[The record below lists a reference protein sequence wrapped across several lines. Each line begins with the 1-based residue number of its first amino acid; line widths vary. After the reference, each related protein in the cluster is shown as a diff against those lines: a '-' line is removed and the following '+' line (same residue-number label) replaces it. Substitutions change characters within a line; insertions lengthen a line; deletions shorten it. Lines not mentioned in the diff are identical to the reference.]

1 MEYEL
6 EVNEKV
12 MAAYYAHPKKAP
24 AGCSAFKGKWYP
36 AKVPCLQEPLPLCH
50 CATVP
55 LCHCAPAKVLAITED
70 KATATVMYMEEGNP
84 VEVGV
89 VLTSIKVKK

>member
-1 MEYEL
+1 ML
-6 EVNEKV
+6 
-12 MAAYYAHPKKAP
+12 ARAT
-24 AGCSAFKGKWYP
+24 
-36 AKVPCLQEPLPLCH
+36 
-50 CATVP
+50 ATVP

-84 VEVGV
+84 IEVGV